1 MKQFNKNEINK
12 IIIAIFHLLILGL
25 IIYIAIEGKNSYFNI
40 NINKNINKNNKNNK
54 KNVKTFNKTWFH
66 VLLIIGL
73 TGFIYNFYK
82 LVILVFFN

>member
-12 IIIAIFHLLILGL
+12 IIISLFHLIILGL
-25 IIYIAIEGKNSYFNI
+25 IIYISIEGKNSYFNI
-40 NINKNINKNNKNNK
+40 DLNTNKNKKNINK
-54 KNVKTFNKTWFH
+54 FNKTWFH

>member
-12 IIIAIFHLLILGL
+12 IVIAVFHLLILGL
-25 IIYIAIEGKNSYFNI
+25 IIYISIEGKNSYCNE
-40 NINKNINKNNKNNK
+40 NVNVNVNVNKNKNK
-54 KNVKTFNKTWFH
+54 FNKTWFL

-73 TGFIYNFYK
+73 IGFIYNFYK

>member
-12 IIIAIFHLLILGL
+12 IIIALFHLLILGL
-25 IIYIAIEGKNSYFNI
+25 IINIAIEGKNSYFNV
-40 NINKNINKNNKNNK
+40 NVNKNINKNNK